1 MKCNN
6 KHKKEE
12 KGTDWSNGSLLPVLD
27 QEQTNKQTTK
37 QQPENG
43 INNWFFIITLECK
56 METLKHM
63 KLEDHCQFEMHLS
76 QARIKFRTA
85 ITSSNQWLGS
95 ASEHLNWP

>member
-1 MKCNN
+1 MAELNREEGLLEGGTHN
-6 KHKKEE
+6 LFNLLWNASINTKKEE
-12 KGTDWSNGSLLPVLD
+12 EGTDWSNGSLLPVLD

-63 KLEDHCQFEMHLS
+63 KLEDQ
-76 QARIKFRTA
+76 K
-85 ITSSNQWLGS
+85 
-95 ASEHLNWP
+95 